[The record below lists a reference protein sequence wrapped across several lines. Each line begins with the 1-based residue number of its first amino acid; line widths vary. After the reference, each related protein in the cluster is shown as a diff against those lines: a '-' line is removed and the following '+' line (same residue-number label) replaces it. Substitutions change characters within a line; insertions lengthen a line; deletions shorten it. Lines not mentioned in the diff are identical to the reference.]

1 MLYSKKRWETVGL
14 GWKEVRWKMGW
25 AGSHSYLCA
34 RHLHNQGE
42 ENQTSTDGLSH
53 LAVLSVP
60 MPLPWSG
67 LHILNVG
74 PSFLS
79 GLPPSCLSPSHPAF
93 ASVAE

>member
-1 MLYSKKRWETVGL
+1 MGDCGVGVE
-14 GWKEVRWKMGW
+14 GGEVEDGMGW
-25 AGSHSYLCA
+25 VTLLSMCQTLAH
-34 RHLHNQGE
+34 QGE